1 MHRFQLGG
9 AFLCVC
15 VLLTSCGGGNEYVEP
30 PSPTVTV
37 SHPIQRPVVDYL
49 EFTGTTEAFQS
60 IEIRA
65 RVKGFL
71 QSIHFSEGT
80 HVPEG
85 DLLYVIEPSEYQMRV
100 AGNEADLAVAKAA
113 LELARARL
121 IRIEEAGKNR
131 AVSEVDVLE
140 ARAEHQAARATLAE
154 RKAALASAELDLSY
168 TQIQAPIAGRIGRT
182 RVHVGNLVG
191 AGESTLL
198 TTLILEDPMRAVFDL
213 SERDLLALMAETREA
228 QAEADERDET
238 APIPLELGLA
248 TEEGYPHEGI
258 LDFADSE
265 VDPSTGT
272 FLLRGVFPNP
282 RPYTLLPG
290 LFVRVR
296 IPVRERDRAL
306 LVPEAALGQ
315 DQSGSY
321 VLVIDEQNVV
331 HHRPV
336 KTSFQVDGLRVVESG
351 LEPTDWIVTQGLL
364 RARPGGTI
372 TPQRG
377 VAGAPPTKTPD
388 GNATD

>member
-9 AFLCVC
+9 AFLCAC

-30 PSPTVTV
+30 PAPTVSV

-80 HVPEG
+80 HVAEG

-100 AGNEADLAVAKAA
+100 AGGEADLAVAKAD

-168 TQIQAPIAGRIGRT
+168 TQIRAPIAGRIGRT

-198 TTLILEDPMRAVFDL
+198 TTLIRPDPMRAVFDL
-213 SERDLLALMAETREA
+213 SERDLLALMDETREE
-228 QAEADERDET
+228 QAEADARDET

-248 TEEGYPHEGI
+248 NEEGYPHEGT

-296 IPVRERDRAL
+296 IAVRERDNAI
-306 LVPEAALGQ
+306 LVPDAALGQ

-321 VLVIDEQNVV
+321 VLVIDEQDVV

-336 KTSFQVDGLRVVESG
+336 KTSFRVEGLRVVESG
-351 LEPTDWIVTQGLL
+351 LEPTDWIVTKGLL

-372 TPQRG
+372 RPQRD
-377 VAGAPPTKTPD
+377 VAGAPPTKTPG

>member
-1 MHRFQLGG
+1 MRRFQPGG
-9 AFLCVC
+9 AFLCAC

-71 QSIHFSEGT
+71 QSIHFEEGT
-80 HVPEG
+80 HVAEG
-85 DLLYVIEPSEYQMRV
+85 DLLYVIEPSEYEMRV
-100 AGNEADLAVAKAA
+100 AGAEADLAVARAE

-121 IRIEEAGKNR
+121 IRIEEAGKKR
-131 AVSEVDVLE
+131 AVPEVDVLE
-140 ARAEHQAARATLAE
+140 AGKATLAE

-168 TQIQAPIAGRIGRT
+168 TQIKASIAGRIGRT

-213 SERDLLALMAETREA
+213 SERDLLAFMEETREVR
-228 QAEADERDET
+228 AEADERDET

-248 TEEGYPHEGI
+248 TEEGYPHRGT

-282 RPYTLLPG
+282 RPYALLPG

-296 IPVRERDRAL
+296 TPVRERDNAI
-306 LVPEAALGQ
+306 LVPDAALGQ
-315 DQSGSY
+315 DQSGTY
-321 VLVIDEQNVV
+321 LLVIDEQNVV

-336 KTSFQVDGLRVVESG
+336 KTSFEVDGLRVVESG

-377 VAGAPPTKTPD
+377 VAGAPD
-388 GNATD
+388 